1 MEEGPGRGISPKVCL
16 RQRSD
21 RFYRVCTS
29 CGLIGGG
36 LIIAADALGDV
47 VEWRF
52 SKMADCIESQDPDG
66 VSCS

>member
-1 MEEGPGRGISPKVCL
+1 MEYLWKFACDRGAIASIEYAL
-16 RQRSD
+16 LAA
-21 RFYRVCTS
+21 
-29 CGLIGGG
+29 LIGGS

-52 SKMADCIESQDPDG
+52 SKMADCIESQDSDG